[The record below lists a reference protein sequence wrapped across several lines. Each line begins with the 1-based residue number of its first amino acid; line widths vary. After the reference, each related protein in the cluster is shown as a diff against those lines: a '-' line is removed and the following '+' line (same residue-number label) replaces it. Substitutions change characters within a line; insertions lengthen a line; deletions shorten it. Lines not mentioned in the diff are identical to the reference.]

1 MATIVPEPLAYPSAT
16 APLDH
21 FAVAQEPPSQPGQES
36 VCGEDALTTST
47 STTPPN
53 LLTQSNALHPQSED
67 GTAPTFRCKYQDIQ
81 TLNQAKFE
89 RFSSHPNVKEMGYFK
104 LVVKDL
110 PPLTLKDS
118 FN

>member
-1 MATIVPEPLAYPSAT
+1 MATIVPEPLAHPSAT

-21 FAVAQEPPSQPGQES
+21 DTVAQEPPSR
-36 VCGEDALTTST
+36 GEDTLTTST
-47 STTPPN
+47 LTTPPN
-53 LLTQSNALHPQSED
+53 LPTQSNALHPQSED

-81 TLNQAKFE
+81 TLNQAKFQ

-104 LVVKDL
+104 LVVEDL
-110 PPLTLKDS
+110 PPLTLEDS